1 MENPTFEIS
10 LNGKKIA
17 LSRIDAKFGVM
28 TAMVTW
34 AKRSLDNSKS
44 LNVVVS
50 GLDSVEQKP
59 LKWLSEELS
68 VGDIL
73 TVSVTDSDGQSP
85 QIGIIQLSEELII
98 ERKLAA
104 FHKLKEELQ
113 DYL

>member
-1 MENPTFEIS
+1 MKNPTFEIS
-10 LNGKKIA
+10 LNGEKIA
-17 LSRIDAKFGVM
+17 LSRIDAEFGVL

-34 AKRSLDNSKS
+34 VKRSLDNSES

-59 LKWLSEELS
+59 LKWLSEELAI
-68 VGDIL
+68 GDIL
-73 TVSVTDSDGQSP
+73 TIAVTESDDLSRHVE
-85 QIGIIQLSEELII
+85 IAQLSEDVII
-98 ERKLAA
+98 ERKLLA